1 VALKQ
6 GVQGGL
12 VWWLNYLDDGEE
24 GCSGLVSGENVG
36 TNCGDGSRSF
46 SGSRQKMSSFA
57 ERREQGIIVLSRL
70 LPQPPSV
77 IESFSLRAV
86 EVDRGLYSSS
96 IGVIICNSPRTALAE
111 LFRRWEEGMSV
122 VG

>member
-1 VALKQ
+1 
-6 GVQGGL
+6 
-12 VWWLNYLDDGEE
+12 
-24 GCSGLVSGENVG
+24 
-36 TNCGDGSRSF
+36 
-46 SGSRQKMSSFA
+46 MSSFA

-77 IESFSLRAV
+77 IKSFSLRAV